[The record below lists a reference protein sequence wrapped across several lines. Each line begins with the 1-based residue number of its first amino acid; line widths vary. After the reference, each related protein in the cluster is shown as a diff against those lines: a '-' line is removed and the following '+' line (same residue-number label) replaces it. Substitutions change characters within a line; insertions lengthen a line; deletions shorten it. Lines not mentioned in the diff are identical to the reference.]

1 MSRQTYLVQV
11 VEDDRDVQTVLR
23 LMLEAEGF
31 RVLLA
36 ESCSA
41 GDSSARAQ
49 RPDVSIVDLGLPDL
63 DGIELI
69 KSIRTWSPMPIIVLS
84 ARAAEAQRLAAFEV
98 GADDYVIKP
107 FSGSELVAR
116 VRAALRRQDRVGQPA
131 GMLRIGDLAV
141 DPSRRVL
148 LQPSGG
154 EVRLT
159 PLEQRL
165 LEALARYPDRLITH
179 SQLMREVWGASRADT
194 RSLRVLLTNL
204 RKKLEL
210 DPTRRTRIEKEA
222 GVGYRLVVEP
232 QAANAAR
239 AGL

>member
-222 GVGYRLVVEP
+222 GIGYRLVVEP

>member
-49 RPDVSIVDLGLPDL
+49 RPDIGIVDLGLPDL

-131 GMLRIGDLAV
+131 GMLRIGDLAL

-159 PLEQRL
+159 PLELRL

-210 DPTRRTRIEKEA
+210 DPARRTRIEKEA

-239 AGL
+239 AGV

>member
-1 MSRQTYLVQV
+1 
-11 VEDDRDVQTVLR
+11 
-23 LMLEAEGF
+23 
-31 RVLLA
+31 
-36 ESCSA
+36 
-41 GDSSARAQ
+41 
-49 RPDVSIVDLGLPDL
+49 
-63 DGIELI
+63 
-69 KSIRTWSPMPIIVLS
+69 
-84 ARAAEAQRLAAFEV
+84 
-98 GADDYVIKP
+98 
-107 FSGSELVAR
+107 
-116 VRAALRRQDRVGQPA
+116 
-131 GMLRIGDLAV
+131 MLRIGDLAL

-159 PLEQRL
+159 PLELRL

-210 DPTRRTRIEKEA
+210 DPARRTRIEKEA
-222 GVGYRLVVEP
+222 GIGYRLVVEP